1 MTDDTI
7 DEAKLREL
15 MNEVVALP
23 RSIDPPADAWAKI
36 RAEIEAT
43 GGAGRGDEVIEL
55 QPKRSGG
62 VAFWQRPM
70 FLAAAA
76 LLLVAGS
83 SAVTTIALN
92 RRGAPA
98 GVRPAPTRMAAVG
111 TNGNTGPAS
120 LAQFTVVESDYLRAV
135 NDLSATLE
143 SEQDALSP
151 ETIATLRESIKVI
164 DAAILEARNALA
176 ADPANRTLI
185 GPKNVGRTVAIR
197 TASVARRPA
206 PYWKRANVPS
216 SAAICGLTRA
226 NGLCL

>member
-7 DEAKLREL
+7 DEAKLRDL
-15 MNEVVALP
+15 MKEAEALP
-23 RSIDPPADAWAKI
+23 RSIDPPADAWVKI
-36 RAEIEAT
+36 RARIESAGGT
-43 GGAGRGDEVIEL
+43 GPGTGRGDEVIEL
-55 QPKRSGG
+55 QPKRLARI
-62 VAFWQRPM
+62 AFWQRPM

-83 SAVTTIALN
+83 SAVTAIALN
-92 RRGAPA
+92 RRGATTA
-98 GVRPAPTRMAAVG
+98 VAPAPTRMAVG
-111 TNGNTGPAS
+111 TDSNTGPAS

-143 SEQDALSP
+143 SQEDALSP

-185 GPKNVGRTVAIR
+185 QMLANSYEQKVDLLKRT
-197 TASVARRPA
+197 TEMAR
-206 PYWKRANVPS
+206 
-216 SAAICGLTRA
+216 G
-226 NGLCL
+226 

>member
-7 DEAKLREL
+7 DEARLREL
-15 MNEVVALP
+15 MKEVEALP

-36 RAEIEAT
+36 RAEIEA
-43 GGAGRGDEVIEL
+43 AGSPARGDDVIALE
-55 QPKRSGG
+55 PKRSPR

-83 SAVTTIALN
+83 SAITAIAIN

-98 GVRPAPTRMAAVG
+98 AGRPASTRMAVG
-111 TNGNTGPAS
+111 TDNTGPAS

-143 SEQDALSP
+143 SQQDQLSP

-185 GPKNVGRTVAIR
+185 QMLANSYEQKVDLLKRT
-197 TASVARRPA
+197 TEMAR
-206 PYWKRANVPS
+206 
-216 SAAICGLTRA
+216 G
-226 NGLCL
+226 